1 MFVKIEGNGN
11 LLCNK
16 MKLLSLG
23 SYLSRMAN
31 GLVILHISIFE
42 GLVSEVNEKSA
53 VVTALFHPNSFE

>member
-23 SYLSRMAN
+23 RYLSRMVK
-31 GLVILHISIFE
+31 GLVILHLSIFE
-42 GLVSEVNEKSA
+42 GG
-53 VVTALFHPNSFE
+53 TI